1 MFGIPQVLAFGGT
14 DSCGG
19 GGLSADQRAV
29 RDGGGHLFGIVT
41 AVTAQGPA
49 GVVSVIPVPVKGI
62 WDQAEALLKEGLRS
76 GAVKCGMLVNAVIV
90 SAAAEIITKYSLPN
104 LVLDPVILS
113 TSGRSLL
120 DDEGVKILK
129 QRLLPLAALVTP
141 NIPEAEWLTGV
152 QIRREDDMRRAI
164 FILMEHGAR
173 AVLLK
178 GGHATGDE
186 VTDILYDGT
195 GFQHHLHR
203 RLPGNPRGTGC
214 TLASAISVR
223 LAGGMELTTAVFQS
237 LDYMQQVIS
246 AAADI
251 GGVTVLT

>member
-1 MFGIPQVLAFGGT
+1 MSGIPQVLAFGGT
-14 DSCGG
+14 DSSGG
-19 GGLSADQRAV
+19 SGLSADQRAV
-29 RDGGGHLFGIVT
+29 RDGGGYLFGIVT

-49 GVVSVIPVPVKGI
+49 GVASVIPISAEGVR
-62 WDQAEALLKEGLRS
+62 DQAEAILKEGLRPD
-76 GAVKCGMLVNAVIV
+76 AIKCGMLVNAAVV
-90 SAAAEIITKYSLPN
+90 STVADIIAEYSLSN

-113 TSGRSLL
+113 TSGRCLL
-120 DDEGVKILK
+120 DGEGIKMLK
-129 QRLLPLAALVTP
+129 QRLLPLTTLVTP

-152 QIRREDDMRRAI
+152 QIRKEDDMHQVI
-164 FILMEHGAR
+164 SILMKHGVQ

-186 VTDILYDGT
+186 VMDILYDGT
-195 GFQHHLHR
+195 GFQRYLHR

-214 TLASAISVR
+214 TLASAVSVR
-223 LAGGMELTTAVFQS
+223 LAGGMEMATAVFQS

-246 AAADI
+246 TAADI